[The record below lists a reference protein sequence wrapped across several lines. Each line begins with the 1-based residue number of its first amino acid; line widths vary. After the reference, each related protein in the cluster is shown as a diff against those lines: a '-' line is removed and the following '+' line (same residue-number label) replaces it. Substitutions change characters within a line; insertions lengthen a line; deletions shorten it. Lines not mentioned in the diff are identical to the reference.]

1 MNGAHPLL
9 KFISL
14 SSWVSMKS
22 SVVSRNDNVHA
33 LTFTRYLCFQWF
45 SKHFFIIV
53 HEYLF
58 LAKHYGYCSLKF
70 GK

>member
-33 LTFTRYLCFQWF
+33 LIFTRYL
-45 SKHFFIIV
+45 FFNG
-53 HEYLF
+53 
-58 LAKHYGYCSLKF
+58 LANISLSLCTNIYF
-70 GK
+70 